1 MEGIYVSK
9 ISQNGPADRA
19 DGLEIHD
26 KIIEVRELYNT
37 DRTHGRNIW
46 IF

>member
-9 ISQNGPADRA
+9 ILKNGPADRA

-26 KIIEVRELYNT
+26 KITEVRQ
-37 DRTHGRNIW
+37 
-46 IF
+46 

>member
-9 ISQNGPADRA
+9 ILENGPAERA

-26 KIIEVRELYNT
+26 KIIEVRQ
-37 DRTHGRNIW
+37 
-46 IF
+46 